1 MDEANNSTKHSF
13 DEFGTAI
20 IVLSQM
26 SFTCFGTLMNN
37 LLLVTLKD
45 LPDLSAS
52 TYHVLLTNLG
62 LANLFVCTILKP
74 ATGIYVGYA
83 YAKMQKTVN
92 LQFCKLY
99 TFLTYLPHPT
109 LECDGPVLAAV
120 PGWQKEG
127 KQRQESSIK

>member
-13 DEFGTAI
+13 DEFGTAT

-26 SFTCFGTLMNN
+26 SFTCFGTALHNI
-37 LLLVTLKD
+37 LLVTLKD

-62 LANLFVCTILKP
+62 LADLFVCTILKP

-92 LQFCKLY
+92 FNYASC
-99 TFLTYLPHPT
+99 THFSP
-109 LECDGPVLAAV
+109 GPCSPSY
-120 PGWQKEG
+120 PGV
-127 KQRQESSIK
+127 